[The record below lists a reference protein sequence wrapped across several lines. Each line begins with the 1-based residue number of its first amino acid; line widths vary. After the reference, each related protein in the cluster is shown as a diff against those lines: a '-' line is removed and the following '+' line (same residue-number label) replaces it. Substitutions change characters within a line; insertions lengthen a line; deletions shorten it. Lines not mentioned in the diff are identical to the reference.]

1 MSGNL
6 LGKDEN
12 LSSVKEDIVTAG
24 ESIAGLLK
32 QQTCPLRSLNLH
44 WNMIRLRGAEILC
57 DSLRYNMTLTELN
70 LSYNAIGQNA
80 ANVSSHLFL
89 VTALVT

>member
-12 LSSVKEDIVTAG
+12 LSAVKDDIMTAG

-32 QQTCPLRSLNLH
+32 QHTCPLKSLNLH
-44 WNMIRLRGAEILC
+44 WNMIRLRAC
-57 DSLRYNMTLTELN
+57 
-70 LSYNAIGQNA
+70 
-80 ANVSSHLFL
+80 
-89 VTALVT
+89 